1 MVRRSG
7 LGPARKD
14 AHYAPLTLSP
24 TRLGQLRHADLLRLV
39 RARDLSDDLTGQMP
53 IVPHRAI
60 PGVDCWGCIVAAV
73 EGNSVELRC
82 NECGAVLGVVQADI
96 LRALLGL
103 ESAEATCPH
112 LRQTEHLSRLQQD
125 DGIRL

>member
-1 MVRRSG
+1 M
-7 LGPARKD
+7 D
-14 AHYAPLTLSP
+14 
-24 TRLGQLRHADLLRLV
+24 
-39 RARDLSDDLTGQMP
+39 RDLSNDLTGQMP
-53 IVPHRAI
+53 IVPHQAI
-60 PGVDCWGCIVAAV
+60 LGVECCGCIVAAV